1 MNTKKII
8 NKLAELNEI
17 QQDRS
22 ILLTELRRS
31 KVEAWEFRNHI
42 LEQVKSMTQDIKK
55 ISQELLSDSVLA

>member
-22 ILLTELRRS
+22 ILLVELRRS